1 MAREPRSPPPT
12 PLTEEEL
19 NALLFKN
26 SAEYKTKTVDL
37 DCVITRANVKKYLTI
52 EKLNHKPETWL
63 TVIKKVDEGTELTAD
78 ETEMLASAKQ
88 KVSDFLEDATKTQKE
103 KFGGADSDNA
113 KLREAVSSFKYKFSV
128 DAFEV
133 ITHVVNLFVREI
145 TLYALETCLAAPKCP
160 HVVQPYH
167 IPWTKLHDKLLA
179 GMYFNTLTVYNELH
193 DDEDENTEATEE
205 DEVVEEEDAPV
216 EETTEVPDD
225 LNAEDTTPVDTVS
238 KEEKIKLR
246 QYISTL
252 FKSLCASE
260 TRFNSLKISRKYMRV
275 INDII
280 YQTLDRYANVLKS
293 LLDVSNSKTVNGKF
307 AIHATKIILQDH
319 IYSSD
324 EKTRVVLDVVQDR
337 LERLHE
343 AAMKKKEEAASA
355 TTSAETTPASPDD
368 VASPVPVKKTRATK
382 KA

>member
-1 MAREPRSPPPT
+1 MAREPRTPPPT

-26 SAEYKTKTVDL
+26 NAEYKTKTVDL

-52 EKLNHKPETWL
+52 EKLNNKPETWL
-63 TVIKKVDEGTELTAD
+63 SVIKKVEDGQELSAD
-78 ETEMLASAKQ
+78 ETDMLAAAKQ
-88 KVSDFLEDATKTQKE
+88 KVSDFLEDASKSQKD
-103 KFGGADSDNA
+103 KFGGAESDNG

-145 TLYALETCLAAPKCP
+145 TLHALESCLAAPKCP

-205 DEVVEEEDAPV
+205 DEVVDEEDAPI

-225 LNAEDTTPVDTVS
+225 ITDSVQPDDVSNKED
-238 KEEKIKLR
+238 KIKLR

-260 TRFNSLKISRKYMRV
+260 ARFNSLKISRKYMRV

-324 EKTRVVLDVVQDR
+324 ETTRVVLDVVQDR

-343 AAMKKKEEAASA
+343 LASKKKEEQTANV
-355 TTSAETTPASPDD
+355 DD
-368 VASPVPVKKTRATK
+368 SGESPVSVEQPVETAPVKKTRAK
-382 KA
+382 K

>member
-1 MAREPRSPPPT
+1 MAREPRTPPPT

-52 EKLNHKPETWL
+52 EKLNNKPETWL
-63 TVIKKVDEGTELTAD
+63 SVIKKVEDGQELSAD
-78 ETEMLASAKQ
+78 ETDMLAAAKQ
-88 KVSDFLEDATKTQKE
+88 KVSDFLEDASKSQKD
-103 KFGGADSDNA
+103 KFGGAESDNG

-145 TLYALETCLAAPKCP
+145 TLHALESCLAAPKCP

-205 DEVVEEEDAPV
+205 DEVVDEEDAPI

-225 LNAEDTTPVDTVS
+225 ITDSVQPDDVSNKED
-238 KEEKIKLR
+238 KIKLR

-260 TRFNSLKISRKYMRV
+260 ARFNSLKISRKYMRV

-324 EKTRVVLDVVQDR
+324 ETTRVVLDVVQDR

-343 AAMKKKEEAASA
+343 LASKKKEEQTANV
-355 TTSAETTPASPDD
+355 DD
-368 VASPVPVKKTRATK
+368 SGESPVSVEQPVETAPVKKTRAK
-382 KA
+382 K